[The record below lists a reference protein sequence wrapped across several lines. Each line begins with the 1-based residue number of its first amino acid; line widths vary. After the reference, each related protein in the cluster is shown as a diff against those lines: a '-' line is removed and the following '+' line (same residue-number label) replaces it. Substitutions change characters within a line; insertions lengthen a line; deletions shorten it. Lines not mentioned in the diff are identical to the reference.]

1 MLVSDQVVLVLVM
14 HCDALKDNLVSEY
27 LLSYISPKHDEPDIQ
42 NTSTIILQA
51 EDNTSS
57 GSSEEFLKSR
67 LRFTKD
73 VHGQDICLV
82 KAGDD
87 EVGVMMG
94 WERGISECGDDNLLK
109 CIQPRPSAGDRIQTL
124 R

>member
-1 MLVSDQVVLVLVM
+1 MKHVIISYEMLVSDQVVLVLVM

-57 GSSEEFLKSR
+57 GSSEEFLKSH

-94 WERGISECGDDNLLK
+94 WERGISE
-109 CIQPRPSAGDRIQTL
+109 
-124 R
+124 